1 MGCGARE
8 LGGDGGRAL
17 PGLEGLR
24 GPVRVELEDIG
35 PRACVI
41 GSSWM
46 GSCGMC
52 QGPEFRGSGRRGSDR
67 DPPQELGKLVRI
79 DERFIPVPSFENPDS
94 AKLWGCRVE
103 RTCSRIRLL

>member
-1 MGCGARE
+1 MGRGARE

-35 PRACVI
+35 PRACACVI
-41 GSSWM
+41 GSPWM

-67 DPPQELGKLVRI
+67 DPPQELGKLVR
-79 DERFIPVPSFENPDS
+79 
-94 AKLWGCRVE
+94 
-103 RTCSRIRLL
+103 